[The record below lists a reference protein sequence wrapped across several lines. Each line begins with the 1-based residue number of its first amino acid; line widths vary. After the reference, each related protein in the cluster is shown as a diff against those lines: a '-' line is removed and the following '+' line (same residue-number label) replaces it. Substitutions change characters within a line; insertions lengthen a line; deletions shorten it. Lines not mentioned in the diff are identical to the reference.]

1 VNNNRGASLLTSDG
15 GAAMGGP
22 TRTLGADIRG
32 PSRSPPNVPAGSP
45 GAMIASASGRRASA
59 PSMMRGGAGGSV
71 STIDLERPTVAGSSR
86 GIDAES
92 KEEAD
97 SLL

>member
-1 VNNNRGASLLTSDG
+1 
-15 GAAMGGP
+15 
-22 TRTLGADIRG
+22 
-32 PSRSPPNVPAGSP
+32 
-45 GAMIASASGRRASA
+45 
-59 PSMMRGGAGGSV
+59 MMRGGAGGSV